1 MTSLSSRARLEVQ
14 GAMSTEKDQEV
25 DIEKRSSVDISQQE
39 EETIPPPYF
48 SNSLTKRLLSWGVE
62 SRGISPVPPSQRTDM
77 SYYKLF
83 FLWFTMN
90 FNILSFSAGTLGP
103 VAYGLGIRESCLV
116 ILFFNGLCCA
126 PPAYFATWGP
136 KLGMRQMVQ
145 ARYSFGYYGVIFVCV
160 LNLINMVG
168 FCILNAILGG
178 QTLASVT
185 DGNLTWNAG
194 IVIVVIISLA
204 LSFCGYAVLTWYER
218 IAWFP
223 VLIVYLVALGLGGK
237 YLNDVPATEPAT
249 APTILSFASTIA
261 GFVITYSPLASDFT
275 IYFKP
280 SVSSTKIFL
289 YTYFGLFIPI
299 VSVQCLGAAFSAV
312 ALSPSLSP
320 SSVPATWAQSYAS
333 LSVGGLLQSILS
345 PAGRFGDFLTV
356 LLSFSVAGNIAA
368 TFYSIGLNMQ
378 LVLPVL
384 IVVPRYV
391 FSIVATAIVLPLAI
405 VGSHTFYGA
414 LEDFLGLIGYWCSAF
429 IAILLVEHLFFRK
442 RYSSFR
448 NSTQND
454 QGNHNVWTRFYPLS
468 YWKTP
473 SLLPSGLSAIAAGI
487 ISFGLVVPS
496 MSQIWFTGPIAEK
509 TGDIGF
515 EVAFVLAGLVYF
527 CLRSMEVRLRGKL

>member
-1 MTSLSSRARLEVQ
+1 
-14 GAMSTEKDQEV
+14 MSGQKIEEHKSDV
-25 DIEKRSSVDISQQE
+25 EKRGSIDLGQRGEEILALPSTYSSNA
-39 EETIPPPYF
+39 F
-48 SNSLTKRLLSWGVE
+48 TKRLLSWGVE
-62 SRGISPVPPSQRTDM
+62 SRGISPVPSSQRTDT

-116 ILFFNGLCCA
+116 ILFFNALCCA

-145 ARYSFGYYGVIFVCV
+145 ARFSFGYYGVILVCI
-160 LNLINMVG
+160 LNLTVMTG

-178 QTLASVT
+178 QTLASVA

-204 LSFCGYAVLTWYER
+204 LSFCGYSILTWYER

-223 VLIVYLVALGLGGK
+223 VLVVYLVALGLGGK
-237 YLNDVPATEPAT
+237 YLNDIPASAPASTAT

-289 YTYFGLFIPI
+289 YTYLGLFIPV

-312 ALSPSLSP
+312 ALSPTFPP
-320 SSVPATWAQSYAS
+320 SSVPATWAQSYS
-333 LSVGGLLQSILS
+333 SSSVGGLLQSILS

-356 LLSFSVAGNIAA
+356 LLSLSVAGNIAA
-368 TFYSIGLNMQ
+368 TFYSIGLNIQ
-378 LVLPVL
+378 LAMPVL
-384 IVVPRYV
+384 IMVPRYV
-391 FSIVATAIVLPLAI
+391 FSVVAAAIILPLAV
-405 VGSHTFYGA
+405 VGSHTFYDT

-429 IAILLVEHLFFRK
+429 IAIILVEHFVFRRQHSSWQK
-442 RYSSFR
+442 RMG
-448 NSTQND
+448 NQNE
-454 QGNHNVWTRFYPLS
+454 NFIIWSEIYPPTH
-468 YWKTP
+468 WNAP

-496 MSQIWFTGPIAEK
+496 MAQIWFTGPIAEK

-515 EVAFVLAGLVYF
+515 ELAFMLAGVAYT
-527 CLRSMEVRLRGKL
+527 CLRGVEVRLKGRL

>member
-1 MTSLSSRARLEVQ
+1 
-14 GAMSTEKDQEV
+14 MSGQKIEEHKSDV
-25 DIEKRSSVDISQQE
+25 EKRGSIDLGQRGE
-39 EETIPPPYF
+39 EILALPSTYS
-48 SNSLTKRLLSWGVE
+48 SNSFTKRLLSWGVE
-62 SRGISPVPPSQRTDM
+62 SRGISPVPSSQRTDT

-83 FLWFTMN
+83 FIWFTMN

-116 ILFFNGLCCA
+116 ILFFNALCCA

-145 ARYSFGYYGVIFVCV
+145 ARFSFGYYGVILVCI
-160 LNLINMVG
+160 LNLIVMTG

-178 QTLASVT
+178 QTLASVA

-204 LSFCGYAVLTWYER
+204 LSFCGYSILTWYER

-223 VLIVYLVALGLGGK
+223 VLVVYLVALGLGGK
-237 YLNDVPATEPAT
+237 YLNDIPTSAPASTAT

-280 SVSSTKIFL
+280 SVSSTKILL
-289 YTYFGLFIPI
+289 YTYLGLFIPV

-312 ALSPSLSP
+312 ALSPTLPP
-320 SSVPATWAQSYAS
+320 SSVPATWAQSYS
-333 LSVGGLLQSILS
+333 SSSVGELLQSVLS

-356 LLSFSVAGNIAA
+356 LLSLSVAGNIAA
-368 TFYSIGLNMQ
+368 TFYSIGFNIQ
-378 LVLPVL
+378 LAMPVL

-391 FSIVATAIVLPLAI
+391 FSVVITAIVLPLAI
-405 VGSHTFYGA
+405 VGSHTFYDT

-429 IAILLVEHLFFRK
+429 IAILLVEHFVFRR
-442 RYSSFR
+442 RYSSK
-448 NSTQND
+448 NPSHTTNTDNQNEPLTD
-454 QGNHNVWTRFYPLS
+454 WTRFYPPTH
-468 YWKTP
+468 WNAP
-473 SLLPSGLSAIAAGI
+473 SLLPSGISAIAAGI

-496 MSQIWFTGPIAEK
+496 MAQIWFTGPIAEK

-515 EVAFVLAGLVYF
+515 ELAFVFAGVVYT
-527 CLRSMEVRLRGKL
+527 CLRGVEVKWKGRL

>member
-1 MTSLSSRARLEVQ
+1 
-14 GAMSTEKDQEV
+14 MSIEKDREV
-25 DIEKRSSVDISQQE
+25 DIEKRSSVDINQRE

-62 SRGISPVPPSQRTDM
+62 SRGISPVPPSQRTDT

-90 FNILSFSAGTLGP
+90 LNILSFSAGTLGP

-261 GFVITYSPLASDFT
+261 GYVITYSPLASDFT

-312 ALSPSLSP
+312 ALSPSLSS

-356 LLSFSVAGNIAA
+356 LLSLSVAGNIAA

-405 VGSHTFYGA
+405 VGSHTFYSA

-429 IAILLVEHLFFRK
+429 VAILLVEHLVFRK

-448 NSTQND
+448 NLNQND

-473 SLLPSGLSAIAAGI
+473 SFLPSGLSAIAAGI
-487 ISFGLVVPS
+487 ISFGLVIPS

-515 EVAFVLAGLVYF
+515 EVAFVLAGLVYV